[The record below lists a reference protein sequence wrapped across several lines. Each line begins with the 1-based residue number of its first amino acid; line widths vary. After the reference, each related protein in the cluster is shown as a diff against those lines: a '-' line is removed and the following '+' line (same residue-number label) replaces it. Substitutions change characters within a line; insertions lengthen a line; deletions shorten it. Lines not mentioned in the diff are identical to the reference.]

1 MATKDVEDLYTE
13 LKSDTNSKKAAKKAP
28 KKEVQMDTN
37 EEEDNSR
44 TPRDMEDRSHEER
57 EMVWEPSR
65 LLPTPKPVDGQ
76 DFRYV
81 RVSSGGTTD
90 NMNHSQALRD
100 GWEPVTASECPELGM
115 VVSDVGSAEGNVV
128 FGGMMLC
135 KRPSKIGDKIRAIA
149 DEQSR
154 AQNDAI
160 DRGYLNDQNAAMR
173 KFSDKRS
180 DVSFG
185 SKG

>member
-13 LKSDTNSKKAAKKAP
+13 LKSDTKSKRAPKKAP
-28 KKEVQMDTN
+28 KKEAQMDTN
-37 EEEDNSR
+37 EKDNSR

-57 EMVWEPSR
+57 EMPWSPSR
-65 LLPTPKPVDGQ
+65 LLPNPKPVAGQ

-100 GWEPVTASECPELGM
+100 GWVPVAANECPELGM

-135 KRPSKIGDKIRAIA
+135 KRPSHIGDKIREIA
-149 DEQSR
+149 ADQSR
-154 AQNDAI
+154 VQI
-160 DRGYLNDQNAAMR
+160 DSIDQGYLGDQNAAMR
-173 KFSDKRS
+173 KFSDKRT

-185 SKG
+185 KK

>member
-1 MATKDVEDLYTE
+1 MATKDIEDLYTE
-13 LKSDTNSKKAAKKAP
+13 LKSDTKSKTAPKKAAQESKVEA
-28 KKEVQMDTN
+28 N
-37 EEEDNSR
+37 EEKDNSR

-65 LLPTPKPVDGQ
+65 LLPNPKPVAGQ

-100 GWEPVTASECPELGM
+100 GWVPVTEEECPELGM

-135 KRPSKIGDKIRAIA
+135 KRPAKIGDKIRELAA
-149 DEQSR
+149 EQSR
-154 AQNDAI
+154 VQI
-160 DRGYLNDQNAAMR
+160 DSIDQGYLNDQNASMR

-180 DVSFG
+180 EVSFG
-185 SKG
+185 KK